1 MAKTGT
7 RQRRKSVR
15 DETRRQSHA
24 INRARGMIKG
34 MVRARKKV
42 MLLKSQDADA
52 RFLINSMTNW
62 QRNQWARSGCPGG
75 QDKESKLIRPFTE
88 MKRP

>member
-1 MAKTGT
+1 MAKSRTG
-7 RQRRKSVR
+7 QRRKSVR
-15 DETRRQSHA
+15 DQTRRQSRA
-24 INRARGMIKG
+24 INRGRGIIKRI
-34 MVRARKKV
+34 VRARKKA
-42 MLLKSQDADA
+42 LLTKHQDADA

-62 QRNQWARSGCPGG
+62 QRNQWARAGCPGG